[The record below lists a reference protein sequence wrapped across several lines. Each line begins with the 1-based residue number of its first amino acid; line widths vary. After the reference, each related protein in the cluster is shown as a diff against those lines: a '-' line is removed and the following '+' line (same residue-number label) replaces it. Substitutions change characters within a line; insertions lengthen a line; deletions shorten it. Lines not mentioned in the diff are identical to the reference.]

1 MALIFKDLDFVKVV
15 GVNGDFRF
23 GCVQKVT
30 DNGWVTEISFN
41 DEGLNKINYDT
52 ESGGASAQS
61 WSKDLT
67 LIEKSM
73 IPLLALGYS
82 TAQLSEVMR
91 ISPITARAYI
101 RLLRIKLG
109 LENRAQVIAFA
120 QGLKQAW
127 GDNNGEGTPGPH

>member
-1 MALIFKDLDFVKVV
+1 MALIFKELDFVKVV

-30 DNGWVTEISFN
+30 EDGWVMELSFN

-73 IPLLALGYS
+73 IPLLALGYK
-82 TAQLSEVMR
+82 TAQLAEAMT

-109 LENRAQVIAFA
+109 LDNRAQVIAFA